1 MFKFNQIKKVHV
13 EITNRCQ
20 ASCPMCPRTIHGGI
34 DNPSLKLNDWTYSD
48 FVKIFDQQVLNQ
60 ITDITFCGTFGDPIM
75 NRDFLSMCQYLKDN
89 APDIC
94 VSVHTNGSARLPAW
108 WKELASALPSKHY
121 VVFALDGL
129 ADTQHLYRVGT
140 DWNKI
145 ITNAR
150 AFIDA
155 GGTADWMFIRF
166 KHNEHQVNE
175 AEALSK
181 KFGFKRFT
189 VKNTRRFESSK
200 FPVLDKAGNVSY
212 YLEQPT
218 DHPVKFVGK
227 KDLETYNMWN
237 KKTNINCYAL
247 DQYEVYIDACFTLLP
262 CCLLAAFIYTNYD
275 KSILQKYGVYHN
287 ESVVDVG
294 YDIQQQVLN
303 LINNELGGFD
313 NNNVLNRSIESIID
327 DPTWQRIWNEKWESG
342 QLTGCIVLCSN
353 DSPYISV
360 DEQWVEG
367 KDPYVQV

>member
-1 MFKFNQIKKVHV
+1 MFEFKQLKKVHV

-34 DNPSLKLNDWTYSD
+34 DNPSLKINDWSYND
-48 FVKIFDQQVLNQ
+48 FVKVFDQLVLNQ

-75 NRDFLSMCQYLKDN
+75 NRDFVKMCQYLKDR

-94 VSVHTNGSARLPAW
+94 VSVHTNGSARLPEW
-108 WKELASALPSKHY
+108 WIELASALPKKHY

-145 ITNAR
+145 IDNAT
-150 AFIDA
+150 AFIQA
-155 GGTADWMFIRF
+155 GGVADWMFIRF

-175 AEALSK
+175 AEQLAK
-181 KFGFKRFT
+181 KLGFKRFT
-189 VKNTRRFESSK
+189 VKNTRRFEDTK
-200 FPVLDKAGNVSY
+200 FPVLNKFGDISY

-227 KDLETYNMWN
+227 KDLESHSTWRNRFD
-237 KKTNINCYAL
+237 INCYAL
-247 DQYEVYIDACFTLLP
+247 GQYEVYIDACFTLLP

-275 KSILQKYGVYHN
+275 KSILEKYKVYN
-287 ESVVDVG
+287 ENSVVDVG
-294 YDIQQQVLN
+294 LRIQQEVLD
-303 LINNELGGFD
+303 LINKDLGGFD
-313 NNNVLNRSIESIID
+313 NNNVLKRSLKEIID
-327 DPTWQRIWNEKWESG
+327 DPSWQSIWQEKWETG
-342 QLTGCIVLCSN
+342 KLTSCTVLCSK

-367 KDPYVQV
+367 KDPYVQL